1 MYGWIDLADVIRE
14 DQVEALS
21 NIGQMLKSQ
30 DRESQKL
37 AISLLLASEF
47 SNIWK
52 ASLDCGSIKIH
63 YNIGMKSYMVKRD
76 YSVMHHRF
84 YTIKYVLNVIQ
95 DFIDHETSSNR
106 LYYWNVHYL
115 KASVILD
122 LISVLTLAI
131 NRTIELGQSFI

>member
-30 DRESQKL
+30 DRESQNL
-37 AISLLLASEF
+37 AISLLLSPEF

-63 YNIGMKSYMVKRD
+63 YNIGIKSYVVRRD
-76 YSVMHHRF
+76 YSVMHHQF
-84 YTIKYVLNVIQ
+84 YTIKYVLNTIK
-95 DFIDHETSSNR
+95 DFIDHNT
-106 LYYWNVHYL
+106 LKDYYWDTESAIVGL
-115 KASVILD
+115 LST
-122 LISVLTLAI
+122 LTLAI